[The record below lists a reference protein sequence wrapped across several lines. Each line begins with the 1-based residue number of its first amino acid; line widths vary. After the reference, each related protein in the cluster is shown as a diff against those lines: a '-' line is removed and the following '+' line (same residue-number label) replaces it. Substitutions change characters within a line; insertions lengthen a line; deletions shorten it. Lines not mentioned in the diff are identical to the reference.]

1 MSDVRELV
9 TRILFKLDKN
19 SVKNA
24 DRATDAVKKNLSKAG
39 DAGEQAARRTGS
51 AFSRMASS
59 AAAANGAIKGTMRS
73 IRDHIRAVGNEAL
86 ATGRNMKNMVVR
98 ATGKQASDVGGK
110 MVAGGAA
117 ATAAGASVLYPLK
130 TTVDAY
136 KESEYWSR
144 KIQAVTNTTAENM
157 KSMDASAEDIA
168 SKTRFTVAQIKN
180 AQYNLAVSGLNS
192 KEIVSAM
199 PSLIETAIATDT
211 GIAETSQ
218 IVISTMR
225 ALNAE
230 ITTENVRKFGDIFSA
245 TMNTSA
251 ANLINMGE
259 TMKYAASL
267 GGAFEYTMED
277 LALATGL
284 MANRSIDASM
294 AGTTLRALF
303 SRLAKPTKEVAI
315 ALQAIGVEAVNADGS
330 MKPLRQLLKEMRGE
344 WGKLTMQEQGALSKM
359 IAGQYGISGFQA
371 IMSASKEEFERVE
384 KGVDNAA
391 GTTARMFK
399 EMEKSAKNAEIAAGS
414 AVDVASNKLGR
425 LLLPVFVSICEW
437 VQKAANVVSDFAD
450 KHPKAAKAILI
461 FAGAIGSLLAV
472 LGSLLL
478 LVGGVVMGLGALATA
493 LGIGSIGALVAALGP
508 VALAILA
515 IIAALAL
522 LYVYWDDVKKFA
534 SDCIDVINRKIDEWK
549 GKIKE
554 AWDAASNWFGKIKGL
569 LDGIADIIDG
579 IVNGIASMS
588 KAFDGAIQR
597 AESGA
602 MEKYYNYTSN
612 QTNNITV
619 GSASE
624 AGTYARESAFE
635 FDDMP

>member
-110 MVAGGAA
+110 MAAGGAA
-117 ATAAGASVLYPLK
+117 AAAAGAGILFPLK
-130 TTVDAY
+130 NMVDAY

-144 KIQAVTNTTAENM
+144 KIQAVTNATAESM
-157 KSMDASAEDIA
+157 KIMDASAEDIA

-180 AQYNLAVSGLNS
+180 AQYNLAVSGLTD
-192 KEIVSAM
+192 KEIVAAM
-199 PSLIETAIATDT
+199 QPLVETAIATDT
-211 GIAETSQ
+211 GVAETSK
-218 IVISTMR
+218 IIISTMK
-225 ALNAE
+225 ALGASLD
-230 ITTENVRKFGDIFSA
+230 TETIRKYGDVFSA
-245 TMNTSA
+245 TMNNSA
-251 ANLINMGE
+251 ADIVNMGE
-259 TMKYAASL
+259 TMKWAASL
-267 GGAFEYTMED
+267 GGALKFSIED
-277 LALATGL
+277 MALATGL
-284 MANRSIDASM
+284 MAERSTEASM

-303 SRLAKPTKEVAI
+303 TRLTSPTKDVVD
-315 ALQAIGVEAVNADGS
+315 ALKQMNIEAVNADGS
-330 MKPLRQLLKEMRGE
+330 MKPLRQLLKEMRKE
-344 WGKLTMQEQGALSKM
+344 WGTLTAQKKGELGKKLV
-359 IAGQYGISGFQA
+359 GQYAVGGFMA
-371 IMSASKEEFERVE
+371 IMDASEEKFSRLE

-391 GTTARMFK
+391 GTTARMFA
-399 EMEKSAKNAEIAAGS
+399 EMRKSAKDAEIAADS
-414 AVDVASNKLGR
+414 AVDVAKNVYGE
-425 LLLPVFVSICEW
+425 LLIPVFKELCTWVSR
-437 VQKAANVVSDFAD
+437 AAYWFINFA
-450 KHPKAAKAILI
+450 KENPKAAKAILI

-534 SDCIDVINRKIDEWK
+534 SDCIDVINKKIDEWK